1 MKHLQPVIKHVRMVL
16 ETEIPKDLCYNSY
29 EKYQILVLN
38 AKLEMYL
45 KTLETMEREG
55 LATDIKMLEFFFSEL
70 DKCIKDSITFK
81 RI

>member
-70 DKCIKDSITFK
+70 DKYIKDSITFK